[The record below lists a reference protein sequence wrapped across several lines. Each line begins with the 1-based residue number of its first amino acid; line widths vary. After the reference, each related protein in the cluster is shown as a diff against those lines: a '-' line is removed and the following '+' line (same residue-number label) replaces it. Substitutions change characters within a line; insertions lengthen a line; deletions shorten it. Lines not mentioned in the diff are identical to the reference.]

1 MRFKI
6 GTLTD
11 FKLYKKPKL
20 MRYEYGKG
28 FIVSIGLFRFLD
40 SGGMSDRR
48 TRKEIELEI
57 SILKLYRLVETDK
70 GSDYNYFYK
79 SLWSFRTDWEETVL
93 KSINVASGYSWIIC
107 DNGSYNNDNWTI
119 DINQLYKYYPWVQEE
134 VLSVSRLLN
143 EVFDIEALSII
154 EKILN
159 YITVEEE
166 DNKDLKFE
174 FSRDKE
180 LTLEAE
186 GIYKYKYKLGDLYY
200 ERIPEVNSIN
210 NIPERVGIAS
220 DNSLVKD
227 DFFNRLSGVREQLKE
242 LFSPPHKYSDIRKYV
257 DLIDEKENKKSE
269 SKGFLSRIID
279 LFL

>member
-1 MRFKI
+1 MRFKV

-28 FIVSIGLFRFLD
+28 FILSIGLFRFLD
-40 SGGMSDRR
+40 SGGRCDRR
-48 TRKEIELEI
+48 KRKEVELEI
-57 SILKLYRLVETDK
+57 SISKLYELVETDK
-70 GSDYNYFYK
+70 GSDYSYFYK
-79 SLWSFRTDWEETVL
+79 SLWDFRTDWEEIVL

-107 DNGSYNNDNWTI
+107 DEDTYNHDNWTI
-119 DINQLYKYYPWVQEE
+119 NINQLYKYYPWVQEE
-134 VLSVSRLLN
+134 VLSTSRLLN
-143 EVFDIEALSII
+143 EIFDIEALGVL

-159 YITVEEE
+159 YIAVEEE

-174 FSRDKE
+174 FSRNEE

-186 GIYKYKYKLGDLYY
+186 GVYKYKYKLGDLYY
-200 ERIPEVNSIN
+200 ERIPEANSIN
-210 NIPERVGIAS
+210 NTPERVGIAS

-227 DFFNRLSGVREQLKE
+227 DFFNRLSGVRDQLKE
-242 LFSPPHKYSDIRKYV
+242 LFVHPYKVGEVEKYV
-257 DLIDEKENKKSE
+257 SPEEIEDKKKSE
-269 SKGFLSRIID
+269 SKGFLFRIID

>member
-28 FIVSIGLFRFLD
+28 FVVSIGLFRFLD
-40 SGGMSDRR
+40 SGGMNGKR

-57 SILKLYRLVETDK
+57 SISKLYKLIETDK

-79 SLWSFRTDWEETVL
+79 SLWDFRTDWEEIVL

-107 DNGSYNNDNWTI
+107 DEYTWNQDNWTI
-119 DINQLYKYYPWVQEE
+119 NINQLYKYYPWVQEE
-134 VLSVSRLLN
+134 VLSTSRLLN
-143 EVFDIEALSII
+143 EIFDIEALSIL

-159 YITVEEE
+159 YIAIEEE

-174 FSRDKE
+174 FSRNEE

-210 NIPERVGIAS
+210 NTPERVGIAS

-227 DFFNRLSGVREQLKE
+227 DFFNRLSGVRNQLKE
-242 LFSPPHKYSDIRKYV
+242 LFVQPYKVGEVDKYV
-257 DLIDEKENKKSE
+257 DSKDTEERKKSE
-269 SKGFLSRIID
+269 SKGLLCRILD